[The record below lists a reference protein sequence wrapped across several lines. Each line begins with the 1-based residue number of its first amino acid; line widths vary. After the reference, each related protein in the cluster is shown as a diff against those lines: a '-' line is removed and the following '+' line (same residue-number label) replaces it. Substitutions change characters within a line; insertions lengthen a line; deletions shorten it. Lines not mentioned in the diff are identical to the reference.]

1 MHRSQ
6 HLTWI
11 SALVVLGVPSMG
23 CRNTNSDGTI
33 SVQPQYSSLA
43 ERLKGPQAR
52 LGSSGRSAADR
63 LGDDSSPT
71 ESEADGSRFSLSDQ
85 AEPIN
90 TNSSDVAS
98 AFSTEEMQVLEEA
111 FANAT
116 PEIRELA
123 MRRIAAQ
130 RAQEK
135 AGAEQSG
142 KEQGNPLETAQEQ
155 TSEKPPTT
163 ESGVQQA
170 SAVSSSAP
178 SESPAET
185 ATANT
190 AAATPKDATE
200 NDTEAVASSSKGTDP
215 NQFEMPDLTE
225 NTSKASSPSIPKR
238 TEVALPPTDSTTAP
252 ANATATESPRVAAAT
267 VPSESSK
274 TPVNAS
280 AESPAATAA
289 LTTPTAS
296 SEVDS
301 ATASPQAPLI
311 DSLTDAQLIEELITR
326 HSKRAEESN
335 DQSLPDLIRMRT
347 LQILANR
354 PDDAMAEIEGWSSA
368 EREYINQQMLTLW
381 HLTDPSGHPVRS
393 RRWTTALPSMRE
405 AAKSLAASTGTLEVR
420 SMQFCQEVL
429 GFGQTVPF
437 ESREYFAGQ
446 KVILYY
452 EVDNFD
458 AERLTDGYET
468 HLRGSYQILD
478 TNGQLVAEQILQD
491 DLQTCSNFR
500 RDYFIAYVLHLPKR
514 LAPGSYRFELTVED
528 VKGHTYGQASIPLD
542 VKAL

>member
-11 SALVVLGVPSMG
+11 SALVVLGASNLG

-52 LGSSGRSAADR
+52 LGTSGRSAADR
-63 LGDDSSPT
+63 LDDDSSP
-71 ESEADGSRFSLSDQ
+71 EDSPADGSKFSLSDQ
-85 AEPIN
+85 ADSN
-90 TNSSDVAS
+90 AANSDDVAA

-135 AGAEQSG
+135 SG
-142 KEQGNPLETAQEQ
+142 TQQTNNAPESPSRNTTPEQ
-155 TSEKPPTT
+155 TAEKPPAS
-163 ESGVQQA
+163 ESVIQQT
-170 SAVSSSAP
+170 SAVSPAAKNEPTASAAP
-178 SESPAET
+178 TEESDSDT
-185 ATANT
+185 NDATAAIAS
-190 AAATPKDATE
+190 AAK
-200 NDTEAVASSSKGTDP
+200 KTDP
-215 NQFEMPDLTE
+215 SQFQMPDLTE
-225 NTSKASSPSIPKR
+225 SSSTAPSASAPQT
-238 TEVALPPTDSTTAP
+238 TEPATVSAKSTATDSP
-252 ANATATESPRVAAAT
+252 QIAAT
-267 VPSESSK
+267 VPSENDS
-274 TPVNAS
+274 
-280 AESPAATAA
+280 ATANNVTA
-289 LTTPTAS
+289 NSATEAPEGNTAPNTPTAS
-296 SEVDS
+296 PQVD
-301 ATASPQAPLI
+301 ATAVATQTPSI
-311 DSLTDAQLIEELITR
+311 ESLTDAQLIEELIAR
-326 HSKRAEESN
+326 HSKRAEEN
-335 DQSLPDLIRMRT
+335 TDQSLPELIRMRT

-354 PDDAMAEIEGWSSA
+354 PDDAMAEIEGWSAA
-368 EREYINQQMLTLW
+368 EREYLNQQMLTLW

-405 AAKSLAASTGTLEVR
+405 ATKSLAASTGTLEVR

-542 VKAL
+542 VKTL

>member
-11 SALVVLGVPSMG
+11 SALVVLGVPSLG

-52 LGSSGRSAADR
+52 LGTSGRSAADR
-63 LGDDSSPT
+63 LDDDSSP
-71 ESEADGSRFSLSDQ
+71 EDSPADGSKFSLSDQ
-85 AEPIN
+85 ADSN
-90 TNSSDVAS
+90 AANSDDVAA

-135 AGAEQSG
+135 SETPQSNNAP
-142 KEQGNPLETAQEQ
+142 ESPSRNTTPEQ
-155 TSEKPPTT
+155 TAEKPPAS
-163 ESGVQQA
+163 ESAIQQT
-170 SAVSSSAP
+170 SAVSPASKNEPTASAAP
-178 SESPAET
+178 TEVSDSDT
-185 ATANT
+185 N
-190 AAATPKDATE
+190 DATE
-200 NDTEAVASSSKGTDP
+200 AIASAAKKTDP
-215 NQFEMPDLTE
+215 SQFQMPDLTE
-225 NTSKASSPSIPKR
+225 SSS
-238 TEVALPPTDSTTAP
+238 TAP
-252 ANATATESPRVAAAT
+252 SASAPQTTETATVSAKSTATESPQIAAT
-267 VPSESSK
+267 VPSENDSATANNVTANSA
-274 TPVNAS
+274 TVAPEVNA
-280 AESPAATAA
+280 AP
-289 LTTPTAS
+289 TTPTAS
-296 SEVDS
+296 PQVD
-301 ATASPQAPLI
+301 ATAVATHTPSI
-311 DSLTDAQLIEELITR
+311 ESLTDAQLIEELIAR
-326 HSKRAEESN
+326 HSKRAEEN
-335 DQSLPDLIRMRT
+335 TDQSLPELIRMRT

-354 PDDAMAEIEGWSSA
+354 PDDAMAEIEGWSAA
-368 EREYINQQMLTLW
+368 EREYLNQQMLTLW

-405 AAKSLAASTGTLEVR
+405 ATKSLAASTGTLEVR

-528 VKGHTYGQASIPLD
+528 VKGHTYGQASVPLD